1 MHHTLYIVGTPL
13 GNAADWS
20 PRAQQVLAAA
30 PVIAAEDTRVTA
42 RLLAHCGLSAARLLT
57 YTDAFAP
64 KKAQRQA
71 EVLAALETGDVALVS
86 DAGMPGIADPG
97 CELVQAAIAAGHRLA
112 PVPGPSAVVTA
123 LAVSGLCAARFLFLG
138 FLPRQR
144 SERQQLLR
152 QAADEP
158 GALVC
163 FEAPHRLLESLG
175 DLVAVLG
182 DRRVTLAR
190 ELTKAHEEIW
200 HGGLAAAL
208 TLAQTQTPRG
218 EYVIVIEGAAAP
230 PPHDD
235 GLWPAAQVR
244 EALAIMAQEGV
255 DSQMAPRLLARLSGW
270 RKKDIYRLQVAER
283 DAAADATA

>member
-1 MHHTLYIVGTPL
+1 MPHTLYIVGTPL

-20 PRAQQVLAAA
+20 LRAQQVLAAT
-30 PVIAAEDTRVTA
+30 PFIAAEDTRVTA
-42 RLLAHCGLSAARLLT
+42 RLLAHCGISGPRLLT

-71 EVLAALETGDVALVS
+71 EVLAALQAGDVALVS

-97 CELVQAAIAAGHRLA
+97 SELVQAAIAAGHRIV
-112 PVPGPSAVVTA
+112 PVPGPSAPVTA
-123 LAVSGLCAARFLFLG
+123 LAASGLPGERFLFLG

-144 SERQQLLR
+144 GERQQLLR

-163 FEAPHRLLESLG
+163 FEAPHRLLDCLQ

-190 ELTKAHEEIW
+190 ELTKEHEEIW
-200 HGGLAAAL
+200 HGRLGEALARS
-208 TLAQTQTPRG
+208 QTQAPRG
-218 EYVIVIEGAAAP
+218 EYVIVIEGAP
-230 PPHDD
+230 PA
-235 GLWPAAQVR
+235 PAAESGAWPVGQVR
-244 EALAIMAQEGV
+244 EALAILAQEGI
-255 DSQMAPRLLARLSGW
+255 DTQMAPRLVARLAGW
-270 RKKDIYRLQVAER
+270 RKKDVYRLLVADR
-283 DAAADATA
+283 DAADPEG